1 VPARTSA
8 PARATEAARISAII
22 AGLQAQ
28 YPEARTALAFGSTF
42 QLLVAVILSAQCTDK
57 RVNLVTADL
66 FKRYRTPGDFAKLEP
81 DDLEPQI
88 KTCGLGPSK
97 ARNIV
102 ATSRLLLERHA
113 GQVPGTME
121 ELIKLPGVG
130 RKTANV
136 MLANAFDTA
145 AIAVDTHVFR
155 VAHRLGLSGGSS
167 PEATERDL
175 QRVIPEAQWA
185 PAHHWLIWHGRE
197 ICRAR
202 KPECGRCPVL
212 DYCPTGRD
220 LSGLPP
226 LKGLKPWHRPGK

>member
-1 VPARTSA
+1 MPPRTSA
-8 PARATEAARISAII
+8 RGRLTEAARVSSII
-22 AGLQAQ
+22 GGLQQ
-28 YPEARTALAFGSTF
+28 HYPEARTALEFETTF

-57 RVNLVTADL
+57 RVNLVTQEL
-66 FKRYRTPGDFAKLEP
+66 FKNYRTPQDFARLEP
-81 DDLEPQI
+81 DELEGRI

-102 ATSRLLLERHA
+102 ATSRLLLERH
-113 GQVPGTME
+113 GGVVPGTLA
-121 ELIKLPGVG
+121 ELIALPGVG

-155 VAHRLGLSGGSS
+155 VAHRLGLAGGNS

-197 ICRAR
+197 ICHAR

-212 DYCPTGRD
+212 EYCPTGRD
-220 LSGLPP
+220 LTGMAP
-226 LKGLKPWHRPGK
+226 LKGLKPWYRPVK